1 MRVTCW
7 LLAVHGGGET
17 TLALTLAKRYNFP
30 DQSLD
35 GRARW
40 NSGWQRRDKA
50 EHKKIVKEMVTQDR
64 WIQYGTGSST
74 ADIGFQKRT

>member
-7 LLAVHGGGET
+7 LLAVHGGET
-17 TLALTLAKRYNFP
+17 TLALTLAKRYNLP

-50 EHKKIVKEMVTQDR
+50 EHKKIVKEMVSQDR